1 MVTQEAPRSR
11 NRAPDPARRAA
22 GKPIERPFMSP
33 DIVEALVKTIEL
45 KDHSTAA
52 HTWRVVAYARALAE
66 KAGMP
71 RDVIGRITV
80 GAALHDVGKID
91 IPDNILQ
98 KPGKLT
104 DEEFRIIQTHTSLG
118 HERLKRMGED
128 DPIILELVRHHHER
142 VDGKGYPDA
151 LAGERIPLVAKY
163 FAVIDTFD
171 ALTSFRPYRK
181 EVGEAAAEK
190 ALIELNDCV
199 GTRYDPEAVRIFTEL
214 YREGALEWILHHFND
229 NSGQLPP
236 IAEMPKVDQI
246 AGAIKSRA

>member
-1 MVTQEAPRSR
+1 MLYGSSGETGRPPRFPPAPR
-11 NRAPDPARRAA
+11 
-22 GKPIERPFMSP
+22 ERPFMSP

-45 KDHSTAA
+45 KDQSTAA
-52 HTWRVVAYARALAE
+52 HTWRVVLYARALAE

-71 RDVIGRITV
+71 RDFIGRLTI

-91 IPDNILQ
+91 IPDHILQ

-104 DEEFRIIQTHTSLG
+104 DEEFEIIKSHTSLG

-128 DPIILELVRHHHER
+128 DPILLDLVRHHHER
-142 VDGKGYPDA
+142 VDGKGYPDG
-151 LAGERIPLVAKY
+151 LAGDAIPVVAKY

-190 ALIELNDCV
+190 ALIELNNCI
-199 GTRYDPEAVRIFTEL
+199 GSRYDAKAVELFTEL
-214 YREGALEWILHHFND
+214 YREGTLEWILHYFND
-229 NSGQLPP
+229 DNHQLPP
-236 IAEMPKVDQI
+236 IAQMPKVQGLADTL
-246 AGAIKSRA
+246 KSGV